1 MQMGWQLNNFDH
13 ITSIRRRARILTLS
27 NSSRQQDVAQLMRW
41 DAGSGST
48 DDAYA
53 ALMADPRLAPAAR
66 ALARNMLAAA
76 AANDALDGIF
86 KDAGRYLAAMW
97 AIHLHLTGGLT
108 LPRLKQLCVASGFL
122 SPGRAR
128 DILRLLLH
136 LAFVERQSSAGGR
149 SPARYIPT
157 VAFMDA
163 WRSHLQAALG
173 AARILEPAVDLILDR
188 LEAPE
193 VLETLARIHS
203 QGLLAAAG
211 GVDQG
216 AAYIRIF
223 LHRHG
228 GNQIAWTLLTSG
240 EDEAF
245 PPEVAGPINISEL
258 ARRFGVSRI
267 HIKRLF
273 DDAEREGLLRW
284 QGKNQVA
291 LEPDARTYVQFIYA
305 GQLALLLAAVAAT
318 IRERPEL
325 V

>member
-1 MQMGWQLNNFDH
+1 MGDGAV
-13 ITSIRRRARILTLS
+13 RGRPEDV
-27 NSSRQQDVAQLMRW
+27 SRLMLW
-41 DAGSGST
+41 DAGTGLGQ
-48 DDAYA
+48 DAYA
-53 ALMADPRLAPAAR
+53 RLMADARFPRAAR

-97 AIHLHLTGGLT
+97 AIHLHLSGGLT

-128 DILRLLLH
+128 DLLRLLLH
-136 LAFVERQSSAGGR
+136 LEFIERLSGSGGR
-149 SPARYIPT
+149 TPAHYAPT
-157 VAFMDA
+157 ALFMAA
-163 WRSHLQAALG
+163 WRSHLEAALG
-173 AARILEPAVDLILDR
+173 AARILEPAVDLVLDG
-188 LEAPE
+188 LEAPA
-193 VLETLARIHS
+193 VLEALSRIHS
-203 QGLLAAAG
+203 GALLAAAG

-216 AAYIRIF
+216 GAYIRIF
-223 LHRHG
+223 MHRHG
-228 GNQIAWTLLTSG
+228 GNQIAWTLLTAG

-245 PPEVAGPINISEL
+245 PPEVAATINISEL

-291 LEPDARTYVQFIYA
+291 LEPDTRVFVQYVYA
-305 GQLALLLAAVAAT
+305 GQLVQLLAAAAAT
-318 IRERPEL
+318 LRERPEL
-325 V
+325 P